1 MFDRPAKIEYLSI
14 APERRVLVIA
24 DVHGNLPYL
33 RGVLELSGFGGD
45 DLVIF
50 DGDFLE
56 KGEQSLETLRLVMR
70 LCAEGRARA
79 VCGNCDGWSDIFS
92 LSPEQERRTLDYLA
106 WRRRGLVWDMC
117 RELSLDPLTD
127 AFSRCKA
134 ALGEAFADEWAF
146 LAQLPHAIESDRFIF
161 AHSGVHAN
169 KPLAAHTAAELV
181 KYDNFLGSAG
191 HFSKWVIVGHW
202 PVMLYHESV
211 VDANPIIDR
220 ERHIVSIDGGC
231 VLKDDGQLNALVLPR
246 TEDRDFSCFAYDPF
260 PTARVKSDQAGGERS
275 YYIRWG
281 DSRVRVLRRGEEF
294 SLCRHLRTGYE
305 MEILTKYLFTDG
317 EITGC
322 NDCTDYVLPLR
333 AGDEV
338 RIVERTSRGYLVK
351 HKGVSGWYFG
361 PLEEM

>member
-1 MFDRPAKIEYLSI
+1 MSDRPARIESLSL

-33 RGVLELSGFGGD
+33 RGVLDTARFGGD

-56 KGEQSLETLRLVMR
+56 KGEESLATLRFVMK

-92 LSPEQERRTLDYLA
+92 LTPEHERRTREYLA

-117 RELSLDPLTD
+117 AELGIDPL
-127 AFSRCKA
+127 AGEFSALKA
-134 ALGEAFADEWAF
+134 ALGRAFADEWAF
-146 LAQLPHAIESDRFIF
+146 LAQLPHAIESERFLF
-161 AHSGVHAN
+161 AHSGAHAD
-169 KPLAAHTAAELV
+169 KPLAAHTVSELV
-181 KYDNFLGSAG
+181 KYDDFLAHAG
-191 HFSKWVIVGHW
+191 RFDKWLIVGHW
-202 PVMLYHESV
+202 PVMLYHENI

-246 TEDRDFSCFAYDPF
+246 GEGEDFTWFAYDPF
-260 PTARVKSDQAGGERS
+260 PEARVLRAQEGSAKS

-281 DSRVRVLRRGEEF
+281 DSTVQVLRRGEEF
-294 SLCRHLRTGYE
+294 SLCRHVRTGRE
-305 MEILTKYLFTDG
+305 MEILTKYLFSDG
-317 EITGC
+317 EITDC

-333 AGDEV
+333 PGDTV
-338 RIVERTSRGYLVK
+338 RVVERTSRGYFVK
-351 HKGVSGWYFG
+351 HNGVSGWYYG
-361 PLEEM
+361 PLEEP

>member
-1 MFDRPAKIEYLSI
+1 MFDRPAKIESLSI
-14 APERRVLVIA
+14 APGRRVLVIA

-56 KGEQSLETLRLVMR
+56 KGEESLGTLRLVMR
-70 LCAEGRARA
+70 LCSEGRARA
-79 VCGNCDGWSDIFS
+79 VCGNCDAWSDIFS

-117 RELSLDPLTD
+117 RELGLDPLAD
-127 AFSRCKA
+127 GFSRCKA
-134 ALGEAFADEWAF
+134 ALREAFAEEWSF
-146 LAQLPHAIESDRFIF
+146 LSELPHAIESERFLF
-161 AHSGVHAN
+161 AHSGIHAD
-169 KPLAAHTAAELV
+169 KPLAAHTAGELV

-202 PVMLYHESV
+202 PVMLYHESI

-246 TEDRDFSCFAYDPF
+246 TEEEDYSWFAYDPF
-260 PTARVKSDQAGGERS
+260 EPARVRDDQQGSGRS

-281 DSRVRVLRRGEEF
+281 DSRVQVLRRGGEF
-294 SLCRHLRTGYE
+294 SLCRHLRTGY
-305 MEILTKYLFTDG
+305 
-317 EITGC
+317 
-322 NDCTDYVLPLR
+322 VLPLK

-338 RIVERTSRGYLVK
+338 RVVEKTSRGYLVK
-351 HKGVSGWYFG
+351 HNGVSGWYFG
-361 PLEEM
+361 QLEEM